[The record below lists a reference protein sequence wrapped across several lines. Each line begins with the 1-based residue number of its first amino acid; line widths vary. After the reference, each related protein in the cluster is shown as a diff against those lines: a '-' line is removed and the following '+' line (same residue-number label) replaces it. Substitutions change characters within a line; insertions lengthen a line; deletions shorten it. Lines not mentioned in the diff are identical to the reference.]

1 MQGKDDI
8 IELNGVHAPR
18 VPMKVL
24 ILQER
29 KEEGEGPG
37 RWKGRASMDYQYTSR
52 MGTASH
58 VPRPMCYWWAEVRRV
73 VKTTADLRQGR
84 KSCSFCAYITD

>member
-37 RWKGRASMDYQYTSR
+37 REGARKGEGEGKEREAWIISIPVVWVLLVTSP
-52 MGTASH
+52 G
-58 VPRPMCYWWAEVRRV
+58 
-73 VKTTADLRQGR
+73 Q
-84 KSCSFCAYITD
+84 CATGVWVLLVTSPGQCATGGPVY

>member
-37 RWKGRASMDYQYTSR
+37 RGKGRGKKGKHGLSVYQLYGYCYPHPQAWC
-52 MGTASH
+52 MGTAGH
-58 VPRPMCYWWAEVRRV
+58 VPRPMCYWWAW
-73 VKTTADLRQGR
+73 
-84 KSCSFCAYITD
+84 YY

>member
-29 KEEGEGPG
+29 KKKGRGQEGGREGG
-37 RWKGRASMDYQYTSR
+37 KGRASMDYQYTSR

-58 VPRPMCYWWAEVRRV
+58 IPRPMCYWCMGTAGHVPRPMCYWWAW
-73 VKTTADLRQGR
+73 
-84 KSCSFCAYITD
+84 YY